1 MKHLSEQAQQVIV
14 KKAINRNGQSLLAIA
29 KSSNIGY
36 STLQKWIKRYR
47 NSDQFD
53 TVKTTDSNSKIN
65 HVERFQHLVS
75 TSTLDE
81 AALGAYCR
89 KHGLY
94 SYQLKQWKDA
104 FMSKQPEK
112 KSHQELSEL
121 KALRAENKLL
131 KQELRRKDSAL
142 AETTALLVLK
152 KKANLI
158 WGTDEEV

>member
-14 KKAINRNGQSLLAIA
+14 KKAINRNGQSLLSIA
-29 KSSNIGY
+29 KSNNIGY
-36 STLQKWIKRYR
+36 STLQKWITRYR
-47 NSDQFD
+47 NSEQSD
-53 TVKTTDSNSKIN
+53 TVKTTGSNSKIN

-81 AALGAYCR
+81 PALGAYCR

-94 SYQLKQWKDA
+94 SYQLKQWKDE
-104 FMSKQPEK
+104 FMSKQSEK